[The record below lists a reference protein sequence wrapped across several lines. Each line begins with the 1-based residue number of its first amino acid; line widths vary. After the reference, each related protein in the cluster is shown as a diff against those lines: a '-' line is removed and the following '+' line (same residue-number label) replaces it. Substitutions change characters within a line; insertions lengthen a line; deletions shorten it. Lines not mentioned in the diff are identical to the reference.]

1 MNAKSTNKPPR
12 PVGPHWA
19 KRLLHI
25 ACAPHRVDELEED
38 LDELFQQ
45 RVEQVGLRKAR
56 WRYVRDVLSLMR
68 PSMMKRKLSES
79 EYSKPLLL
87 HPDMIRN
94 YFKIAWR
101 NLIRNKAF
109 SGINIVGLALGMA
122 CSLLILL
129 WVQDERSMD
138 GFHTNGKQ
146 LYQVYERQQ
155 YDGKIEADYLTQGLL
170 ADELKRV
177 IPEVQYASSMEWNN
191 PVTFEAG
198 DKINKMEGTFAGADF
213 FNMFSYPLLQGT
225 PGTAL
230 NAPNG
235 IAISRKMADQFFG
248 SPEKAIGQQIRYEN
262 KDDLQV
268 TAVFENLPANSS
280 QQFDFLRPWEA
291 YVKVNEWVSNWNNT
305 NPFTLLQL
313 RPGADPVKVAA
324 KIKDFVYRYKAKD
337 KRFITELGLQP
348 YPEKY
353 LNATFKNGQL
363 DGGRIE
369 YVRLFSLVAIF
380 ILLIACINF
389 MNLATARS
397 TKRAKEVG
405 VRKVVGAVRSALVG
419 QFVGEAMLLT
429 FFSICIA
436 VLLVTLIL
444 PAFNSLTGKQ
454 LFLPISQPA
463 FWATLLGLFVLTG
476 FIAGSYPAFFL
487 SSLSP
492 IRVLKGSLRFG
503 AGATTFRKGLV
514 VFQFVLSVML
524 IVGMIV
530 MYRQTDFVQTKNLG
544 YNRKNLVY
552 VPLEGDLTQKYSLF
566 KEEAGKTPGVLS
578 ISQMRGTPTVIAHHN
593 GDFTWPGKDPNVATS
608 FADTPVGYDF
618 VKTMNLTLKEG
629 RDFSKTFGTDSVG
642 FLVNETALAKIGYKN
657 GIGSPIGQPLMWGRK
672 QGTIIGVL
680 KNFHFNSM
688 HQTIEPLIIRL
699 DEKRQWG
706 TILVRIEAGKTKE
719 ALASLERVCKE
730 LNPKFPFT
738 YQFSDQEYAKLYKSE
753 QVVSQLANYFAF
765 LAIFISCLGLFG
777 LATFTAEQRTKEIG
791 VRKVLGASV
800 GSVVTLLSTDFLK
813 LVLIA
818 IIIASPIAWYVMDKW
833 LQGFAYKIDLAWWM
847 FGLAGFLAIA
857 IALLTVSFQSIKAA
871 LMNPV
876 RSLRSD

>member
-1 MNAKSTNKPPR
+1 MNANLKPPR
-12 PVGPHWA
+12 WA
-19 KRLLHI
+19 QRILENFGD
-25 ACAPHRVDELEED
+25 PNTLEETQGD
-38 LDELFQQ
+38 LLELYANWV
-45 RVEQVGLRKAR
+45 RTAGERKAR
-56 WRYVRDVLSLMR
+56 WRYVASVLKLLRPLAKPTLSAPYSTPFSL
-68 PSMMKRKLSES
+68 S
-79 EYSKPLLL
+79 
-87 HPDMIRN
+87 PDMIRN

-101 NLIRNKAF
+101 NLVRNKGF
-109 SGINIVGLALGMA
+109 SSINIVGLALGMA

-129 WVQDERSMD
+129 WVQDERSVD
-138 GFHTNGKQ
+138 GFHANGKQ

-213 FNMFSYPLLQGT
+213 FKMFSYPLLQGT
-225 PGTAL
+225 PETAL

-235 IAISRKMADQFFG
+235 IAISRKMANQFFG

-291 YVKVNEWVSNWNNT
+291 YIKVNEWVSNWNNT

-313 RPGADPVKVAA
+313 RPEADPVKVEA
-324 KIKDFVYRYKAKD
+324 KIKDFIYRYKAKD
-337 KRFITELGLQP
+337 KRFITELGLQS
-348 YPEKY
+348 YSEKY
-353 LNATFKNGQL
+353 LHSTFKNGYL

-369 YVRLFSLVAIF
+369 YVRLFSFVAIF

-436 VLLVTLIL
+436 VSLVALIL
-444 PAFNSLTGKQ
+444 PSFSILTGKH
-454 LFLPISQPA
+454 LFLPVSQPI

-476 FIAGSYPAFFL
+476 FVAGSYPALFL
-487 SSLSP
+487 SSQSP

-524 IVGMIV
+524 IIGMIV
-530 MYRQTDFVQTKNLG
+530 MYRQTDYVQTKNLG
-544 YNRKNLVY
+544 YNRENLIY
-552 VPLEGDLTQKYSLF
+552 IPLEGDLAKKYSLF
-566 KEEAGKTPGVLS
+566 KEEAGKMSGVLS
-578 ISQMRGTPTVIAHHN
+578 ISQMRGTPTIIAHHN

-618 VKTMNLTLKEG
+618 VKTMNLIVKEG
-629 RDFSKTFGTDSVG
+629 RDFSKAFGTDSVG

-657 GIGSPIGQPLMWGRK
+657 RNHTNGLAGSPIGQPLIWGKK
-672 QGTIIGVL
+672 QGVIIGVL
-680 KNFHFNSM
+680 KDFHFNSM
-688 HQTIEPLIIRL
+688 HQTIEPLIMRL

-719 ALASLERVCKE
+719 ALTSLENVCKE

-738 YQFSDQEYAKLYKSE
+738 YQFSDQEYAKLYRSE
-753 QVVSQLANYFAF
+753 QVVSQLANYFAC

-791 VRKVLGASV
+791 VRKVLGASI

-818 IIIASPIAWYVMDKW
+818 IIIASPIAWYTMNKW

-847 FGLAGFLAIA
+847 FGLAGLLAVS
-857 IALLTVSFQSIKAA
+857 IALLTISFQSIKAA

-876 RSLRSD
+876 KSLRSE